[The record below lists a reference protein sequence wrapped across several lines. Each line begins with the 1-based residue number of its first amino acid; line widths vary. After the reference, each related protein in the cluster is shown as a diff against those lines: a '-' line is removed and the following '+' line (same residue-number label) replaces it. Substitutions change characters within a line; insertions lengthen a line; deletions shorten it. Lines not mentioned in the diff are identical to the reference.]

1 MELCIALAIAALARA
16 TLVPGL
22 TWRVPAVLCRVPAN
36 NG

>member
-1 MELCIALAIAALARA
+1 MELCIAFAIAALASAR
-16 TLVPGL
+16 LVSDL